1 MFEIKVLLVKPEVT
15 RWCLYLVDFWLFK
28 SLLCRNHFVWHNA
41 QKNLNTMLMFT
52 TAVHNWSKGKNIK
65 RTCLETIFW
74 TESDH
79 NRCFFNNCS
88 CNSALQLPWLVPGH
102 LLILVAHDKILLPNG
117 ERRTQAGWGIVECLR
132 VFGNVDQ
139 GRLQH
144 LLHIHDCCGLQA
156 AIPHLPHP
164 RPNHWGRHQ
173 SKGTIKW

>member
-1 MFEIKVLLVKPEVT
+1 MFEIVEPGVT

-28 SLLCRNHFVWHNA
+28 SLLCRNHFVRHNV
-41 QKNLNTMLMFT
+41 KKIS
-52 TAVHNWSKGKNIK
+52 HNWSKGQ
-65 RTCLETIFW
+65 RQFSEQSLTTI
-74 TESDH
+74 SYV
-79 NRCFFNNCS
+79 FFNNCS

-117 ERRTQAGWGIVECLR
+117 ERRTQAGWGIVECLC

-156 AIPHLPHP
+156 AIPHIPHP

-173 SKGTIKW
+173 SKRTIKW